1 MHTDLSN
8 HSVGN
13 HSVWKAV
20 SAFQTSKIPQPSRE
34 YTFYFAAKDTQIYAQ
49 KKMNEQTKIMKQ
61 YVPLSWCV
69 ETLTKEYY
77 ISQGWRSLSYENMY
91 NW

>member
-1 MHTDLSN
+1 MYINIWTQMHTDLSN

-49 KKMNEQTKIMKQ
+49 KTNERTNKNH
-61 YVPLSWCV
+61 
-69 ETLTKEYY
+69 ETICTFVMMCWN
-77 ISQGWRSLSYENMY
+77 IN
-91 NW
+91 